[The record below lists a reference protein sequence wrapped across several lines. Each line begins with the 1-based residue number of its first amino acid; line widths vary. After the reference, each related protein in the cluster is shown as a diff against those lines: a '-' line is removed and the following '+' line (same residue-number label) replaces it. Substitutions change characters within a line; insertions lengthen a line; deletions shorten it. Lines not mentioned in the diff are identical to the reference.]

1 MGTRWEAGP
10 RTAALLQASRRRRLK
25 DRPIAAA
32 HLRTVVRLAAT
43 LQGSVQRGP
52 TGDEPV
58 AVQASAAAGAPP
70 APRAAGAQHAHT
82 LPSTASPSS
91 KPIRQQEVEDD
102 EEEGLGCTAVN
113 VAPAAAASVAAGG
126 VAAAEPAASAPSAA
140 RGEEEEQEPECR
152 VVWDSSRS
160 AAAAAPAVPAAAA
173 ASESSRLKELGTEL
187 LRSGDL
193 EGALKRYTAAVRA
206 ALAAK
211 EGPEQLAVLYSN
223 RAHVLH
229 KLRRDQEVGGCW
241 PGGVGSVRDEGG
253 STRAWLILRVV
264 LHVCTKNLLRANFPP
279 AHGVRRKRNLLH
291 SSLPCLQA
299 AADAGEA
306 HRLLPAWP
314 KPLFRLAQAQ
324 LALGMW
330 APAAMA
336 CLKGESLSKK
346 DSEGH
351 TEFTP
356 LLDRLAVTAAAHG
369 SPAGFTGILLEVGG
383 GAGVGGVGRRVGTG
397 RGGF

>member
-1 MGTRWEAGP
+1 MVTRWEAGP

-32 HLRTVVRLAAT
+32 HLCTVVRLAAT

-140 RGEEEEQEPECR
+140 RGEDEEQEPECR

-253 STRAWLILRVV
+253 SLADIASSSASV
-264 LHVCTKNLLRANFPP
+264 HKEPAACQFPP

-346 DSEGH
+346 DSEGR

-383 GAGVGGVGRRVGTG
+383 GAGVGGAGRRVGIG
-397 RGGF
+397 REGF